1 MSRKSQK
8 GVIFWRGPLSVF
20 WFACKLF
27 VRSSFHF
34 FSDARSRNARR
45 MRLVTNM
52 KQVSVEKL
60 RERQKGAR
68 VRVSPIALSFDKER
82 KCFFDC
88 GSFAVLVCWHARW
101 LCPRCRKEM
110 GKEKVIINRRVMTMK
125 AMRKRKAST
134 NLARTIAN

>member
-8 GVIFWRGPLSVF
+8 GVIFWRGLVSVF
-20 WFACKLF
+20 LVCLQTFGTVKVF
-27 VRSSFHF
+27 SF

-52 KQVSVEKL
+52 KQVSVEEL

-68 VRVSPIALSFDKER
+68 VRVSPITLSKER
-82 KCFFDC
+82 KCSFDC
-88 GSFAVLVCWHARW
+88 GSCAVLVCWHARW

-110 GKEKVIINRRVMTMK
+110 GKEKVIISRKVMTMK
-125 AMRKRKAST
+125 AMGKRKAST
-134 NLARTIAN
+134 NLGRTTAN

>member
-8 GVIFWRGPLSVF
+8 GVIFWRGLVSVF
-20 WFACKLF
+20 LVCLQTFGTVKVF
-27 VRSSFHF
+27 SF

-52 KQVSVEKL
+52 KQVSVEEL

-88 GSFAVLVCWHARW
+88 GSFAVLDCWHARW
-101 LCPRCRKEM
+101 LCRRCRKEM
-110 GKEKVIINRRVMTMK
+110 GKEKVIISRKVMTMK
-125 AMRKRKAST
+125 AMGKRKAST
-134 NLARTIAN
+134 N